1 MDHRYYLTC
10 LWPGLSELWW
20 RGRLSALPLAIGFA
34 IALNSLLTLRFLLP
48 SWLDPV
54 LVRLACWIGLATWI
68 YWVVKG
74 IRELPALL
82 DPRAAT
88 EQVDVFPEA
97 QSAYLRGNWVDAER
111 LLLATLSVE
120 PRDPPALLLLAGV
133 YRHTDRLPHAESLIE
148 EIRRLEAADGW
159 RIEIDAEADRLARAI
174 DRAAEHGDREDED
187 CEVAGDAQRAGGE
200 RGSAGGER
208 GSAGGERGSAGG

>member
-34 IALNSLLTLRFLLP
+34 IGLNALLTLRFLLP

-54 LVRLACWIGLATWI
+54 LVRLACWIGLAIWM

-82 DPRAAT
+82 DPRAVT
-88 EQVDVFPEA
+88 EHPDVFPEA

-111 LLLATLSVE
+111 LLLETLSVE

-133 YRHTDRLPHAESLIE
+133 YRHTDRLPHAQSLIE
-148 EIRRLEAADGW
+148 EIRRLEVADGW
-159 RIEIDAEADRLARAI
+159 QIEIDAEVGRLARAI
-174 DRAAEHGDREDED
+174 DRSQEDDDASGAGAADED
-187 CEVAGDAQRAGGE
+187 DETVADATGRGAGTAGG
-200 RGSAGGER
+200 A
-208 GSAGGERGSAGG
+208 ADLTAA